1 VLHPLLGYI
10 NTGAWLSRFGGVSNE
25 TEKYARQFRR
35 NKESEKTKH
44 AHMKMEINE
53 NATKTNTN

>member
-1 VLHPLLGYI
+1 MQTTKI
-10 NTGAWLSRFGGVSNE
+10 N
-25 TEKYARQFRR
+25 

-53 NATKTNTN
+53 NPKKTNTN